1 MNFDD
6 LKECIKGIHIFAIT
20 PFKMT
25 DDDVPPVDYE
35 GVKKNAR
42 FFASVE
48 GERVITVCGGTGEFH
63 SLTEEENRKI
73 VEAAAS
79 EAKGKSPLISGIGGN
94 TESAIKMAKAA
105 QEAGSDVVLVMP
117 CEEVT
122 EKKGHE
128 SSSED
133 AIFQH
138 HAAIAEAVDIGL
150 MPYRNRNALFSI
162 DLILRFLEIPNVVAL
177 KDESGD
183 LNWFRDMIVATE
195 KRLPGIIGGEMLAP
209 YYYLAGASG
218 ITTGV
223 ACLVPHISLEQYRAA
238 AKGDYRGALRIRDK
252 LAPITKFRGKTG
264 NTMLKAGLEMM
275 GLAGGPIRETKAV
288 MNDEDRKILRKL
300 LVELGAM
307 SV

>member
-35 GVKKNAR
+35 GVKRNAR

-63 SLTEEENRKI
+63 SLTYEENRKI

-79 EAKGKSPLISGIGGN
+79 EAKGKSLLISGIGGN

-105 QEAGSDVVLVMP
+105 QEAGSDVVLVIP
-117 CEEVT
+117 CEEIIA
-122 EKKGHE
+122 KG
-128 SSSED
+128 ED
-133 AIFQH
+133 VIFQY

-150 MPYRNRNALFSI
+150 MPYRNRNSLFSI
-162 DLILRFLEIPNVVAL
+162 DLILRFLEIPNVVSL

-183 LNWFRDMIVATE
+183 INWFRDMIVATE
-195 KRLPGIIGGEMLAP
+195 ERLPGIIGGEMLAP

-238 AKGDYRGALRIRDK
+238 VEGDYRGALRIRDK

-300 LVELGAM
+300 LVELGALPG
-307 SV
+307 

>member
-1 MNFDD
+1 MSFDD

-25 DDDVPPVDYE
+25 GDDIPPVDYE
-35 GVKKNAR
+35 GVKRNAR
-42 FFASVE
+42 FFAAVE

-63 SLTEEENRKI
+63 SLTEAENRKI

-94 TESAIKMAKAA
+94 TEAAIKMAKAA
-105 QEAGSDVVLVMP
+105 QEAGSDVVLIMP
-117 CEEVT
+117 CEEIIT
-122 EKKGHE
+122 KG
-128 SSSED
+128 ED

-150 MPYRNRNALFSI
+150 MPYRNRNSLFSI

-183 LNWFRDMIVATE
+183 INWFRDMIVATE
-195 KRLPGIIGGEMLAP
+195 ERLPGIIGGEMLAP

-275 GLAGGPIRETKAV
+275 GLAGGPIRDTKAV

-300 LVELGAM
+300 LVELGAL
-307 SV
+307 S

>member
-25 DDDVPPVDYE
+25 DDEVPPVDYE

-117 CEEVT
+117 CEEII
-122 EKKGHE
+122 EK
-128 SSSED
+128 SED

-138 HAAIAEAVDIGL
+138 HAAIAEAVDIG
-150 MPYRNRNALFSI
+150 MIPYRNKNSLFSI
-162 DLILRFLEIPNVVAL
+162 ELILRFLEIPNVVAL

-183 LNWFRDMIVATE
+183 INWFRDMIVATE
-195 KRLPGIIGGEMLAP
+195 ERLPGITGSEMLAP
-209 YYYLAGASG
+209 YCYLAGSSG
-218 ITTGV
+218 ITTGL

-238 AKGDYRGALRIRDK
+238 TKGDYRGALRIRDK
-252 LAPITKFRGKTG
+252 LAPITKFRAKTG

-275 GLAGGPIRETKAV
+275 GFAGGPVRETKAV
-288 MNDEDRKILRKL
+288 MDDEDRKILRKL
-300 LVELGAM
+300 LVELEVL
-307 SV
+307 SD

>member
-25 DDDVPPVDYE
+25 DNDVPPVDYE
-35 GVKKNAR
+35 GVKKNTR

-48 GERVITVCGGTGEFH
+48 GERIITVCGGTGEFH

-73 VEAAAS
+73 VAAAAS

-94 TESAIKMAKAA
+94 TECAIKMAKAA

-117 CEEVT
+117 CEEII
-122 EKKGHE
+122 EKG
-128 SSSED
+128 ED

-138 HAAIAEAVDIGL
+138 HAAIAEAVDIGV
-150 MPYRNRNALFSI
+150 MPYRNKNSLFSI
-162 DLILRFLEIPNVVAL
+162 DLALRFLEIPNVVAL

-183 LNWFRDMIVATE
+183 INWFRDMIVATE
-195 KRLPGIIGGEMLAP
+195 ERLPGITGGEMLAP

-238 AKGDYRGALRIRDK
+238 AKGDYRGALRVRDK
-252 LAPITKFRGKTG
+252 LEPITKFRGKTG
-264 NTMLKAGLEMM
+264 STMLKAGLEMM
-275 GLAGGPIRETKAV
+275 GLAGGPIRDTKAV
-288 MNDEDRKILRKL
+288 ISDEDRKTLRKL
-300 LVELGAM
+300 LVELGVL
-307 SV
+307 SG